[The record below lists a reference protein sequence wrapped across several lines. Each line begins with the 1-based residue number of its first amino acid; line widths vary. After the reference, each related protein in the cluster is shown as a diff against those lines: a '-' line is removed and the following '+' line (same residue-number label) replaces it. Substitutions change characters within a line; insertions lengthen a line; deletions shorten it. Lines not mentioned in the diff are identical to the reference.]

1 MSINIK
7 SVVRP
12 TLIVRGVMYA
22 HNKNMVFT
30 NKYPTCRTVKCY
42 FNPLEC
48 YFDPQVSLECL
59 IKDITSALQAAGVRE
74 FKIKTRSPARS
85 NWHRSSSII
94 VRIPFSEQAQ

>member
-22 HNKNMVFT
+22 HDKAMVFT

-42 FNPLEC
+42 FNSRE
-48 YFDPQVSLECL
+48 SLESL
-59 IKDITSALQAAGVRE
+59 TKDITSALQAAGVRE

-85 NWHRSSSII
+85 NWHRSGSLI
-94 VRIPFSEQAQ
+94 VRIPFSEQA